1 MTHFCILIQLVGW
14 YLCAALRK
22 KYLDHKTIVSSN
34 TLANNN
40 TSFLVSMSYTALGI
54 NGGKWQLPPVL
65 PPRKGSL
72 AAKNC
77 RQQLIIFLQ
86 KKYVI
91 NQQE

>member
-1 MTHFCILIQLVGW
+1 MFNREDL
-14 YLCAALRK
+14 Y
-22 KYLDHKTIVSSN
+22 KYNVN
-34 TLANNN
+34 
-40 TSFLVSMSYTALGI
+40 TALGI
-54 NGGKWQLPPVL
+54 NGGKRQLPPVL

-72 AAKNC
+72 AAKKC